1 MSAVVRRPG
10 PADVALL
17 AAVLVAGSV
26 QRHAVYT
33 WYGLLILIAGV
44 GLLFGAVLRGAAGSR
59 PAPWSVAVAVLATA
73 WFQLIKPPWMN
84 VEGTVLLAVGAW
96 TAGLATL
103 GVLAVL
109 AAPARWRWP
118 AGLGVLAAT
127 AVSYLLVV
135 RGSVRALIDVW
146 VILQGASLGAAHG
159 QNPYRMTFDGV
170 PPGQVNDCFNYLP
183 VTFLAPV
190 PSRLLL
196 GDVRYAGA
204 AVLLVGVVALAWRA
218 RGAAPSRLTPPRVA
232 PSLPAPSRE
241 APSREAP
248 SREAPS
254 REAPSRE
261 APSREAPSREA
272 PSREA
277 PSREA
282 LSRGALSRGALSR
295 GALSRVALSRVAL
308 PLALLVGLLPG
319 SLYEVQQA
327 WNEAIL
333 VGALA
338 GAALLADRGRPWW
351 AVACVAVALATKQHV
366 VLLLPLLAFWPA
378 FGVRRAVVAAAGGGA
393 LCLPWYLW
401 DPPRFTH
408 CTVDFFL
415 DLPARADS
423 LSVWHLLPHGVG
435 TPLLLVAAV
444 ASYAVA
450 LRSLPRDGAGL
461 LLGWGL
467 ILAAWDLVNKQSFLN
482 QWLLVAQLT
491 LAALAL
497 SAAASP
503 PRQAALPKL
512 GRLTTSPRQI
522 DHEPFGRLPT
532 NPSAD

>member
-1 MSAVVRRPG
+1 
-10 PADVALL
+10 
-17 AAVLVAGSV
+17 LVAGSV

-261 APSREAPSREA
+261 APSREA
-272 PSREA
+272 
-277 PSREA
+277 
-282 LSRGALSRGALSR
+282 LSRGALSRG
-295 GALSRVALSRVAL
+295 ALSRVAL